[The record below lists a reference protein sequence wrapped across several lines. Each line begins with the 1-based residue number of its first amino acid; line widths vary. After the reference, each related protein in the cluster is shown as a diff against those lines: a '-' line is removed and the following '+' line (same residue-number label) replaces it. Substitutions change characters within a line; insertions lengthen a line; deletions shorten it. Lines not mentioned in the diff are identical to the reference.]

1 MGPDLFQGIFGLIDT
16 TLGTY
21 IIDTATNSIKFVKPI
36 FQSLMIVWMAI
47 WGYMAMMGQT
57 NEPLKEG
64 FFRIL
69 RIGFIFALGLTLGT
83 YMNVTAN
90 FLNKGPE
97 QIAAVIMGTDPDKI
111 NSSIGGALD
120 NLYIKVFEIT
130 DEFFEKG
137 GVLNG
142 NFGMYILGFAFMIL
156 GTALLL
162 AVAFFMISAKI
173 MTAILLGVGPVFIVF
188 LLFKGTQRFFESWLN
203 QLCNYGMILIL
214 TVGLGLVALKL
225 ANAFVIKMGFPD
237 GAMGDIAATYAK
249 GLTNIDSILKLLIVF
264 AITVLLLLQIP
275 SVASALGGG
284 VALGTAAIIGKALSL
299 MSPTGI
305 MRAGNTLRKGA
316 SSIKNKTRTS
326 KKETEAFKKTFG
338 RGNSITQV

>member
-1 MGPDLFQGIFGLIDT
+1 MGPDLFQGIFDLIDT

-21 IIDTATNSIKFVKPI
+21 VIDTATNSINFVKPI
-36 FQSLMIVWMAI
+36 FQSLMIIWIAI
-47 WGYMAMMGQT
+47 WGYLAMMGNT

-64 FFRIL
+64 LYRIL
-69 RIGFIFALGLTLGT
+69 RLGFILALGLTLGT
-83 YMNVTAN
+83 YIGVTVN
-90 FLNKGPE
+90 FLSKGPE
-97 QIAAVIMGTDPDKI
+97 QIAAAVTGFPPD
-111 NSSIGGALD
+111 SIGVTLD

-130 DEFFEKG
+130 DECFEKG
-137 GVLNG
+137 GILDG

-162 AVAFFMISAKI
+162 AVAFFIISAKI
-173 MTAILLGVGPVFIVF
+173 MTAILLGVGPVFISL

-214 TVGLGLVALKL
+214 TVGLGTVALKL

-237 GAMGDIAATYAK
+237 GAMGDMATTYAK

-284 VALGTAAIIGKALSL
+284 VALGTAAIIGKTLSL

-316 SSIKNKTRTS
+316 RSIKKKTRTS
-326 KKETEAFKKTFG
+326 KKGTEAFKKTFG